1 MGTDHGKK
9 IKTPLRKPKLIDR
22 LGSKLGSIEEFR
34 KLFDKSM
41 DDFKKFEESVKQKKR
56 QKESRKQAET
66 SKPAV
71 RDALRKNKLAKESS
85 KKTTITDTQK
95 RGQLGLRYDLFEGTK
110 KPSKKTTAKKVSP
123 SSKSR
128 KESRRPKK
136 KPKNFLK
143 DFLPHVIKETL
154 PTVKDA
160 VYTFPENKKPKFLR
174 KKTSG
179 SA

>member
-9 IKTPLRKPKLIDR
+9 IKTPLRKPKAIDEI
-22 LGSKLGSIEEFR
+22 GKKKEPAFDVMKEFN
-34 KLFDKSM
+34 KTM
-41 DDFKKFEESVKQKKR
+41 ENFKKFEQERKAKK
-56 QKESRKQAET
+56 A
-66 SKPAV
+66 SK
-71 RDALRKNKLAKESS
+71 KAKESS

-110 KPSKKTTAKKVSP
+110 KPLKKPTAKKVSP
-123 SSKSR
+123 GSKSR
-128 KESRRPKK
+128 KEIRRPKK
-136 KPKNFLK
+136 QPKNFLK

>member
-9 IKTPLRKPKLIDR
+9 IKTPLRKPKAIDEIGQKKKP
-22 LGSKLGSIEEFR
+22 LFDVMEEFN
-34 KLFDKSM
+34 KTM
-41 DDFKKFEESVKQKKR
+41 ENFKKFEQERKAKK
-56 QKESRKQAET
+56 A
-66 SKPAV
+66 SKKAG
-71 RDALRKNKLAKESS
+71 ESS

-110 KPSKKTTAKKVSP
+110 KPLKKPTAKKGLP

-128 KESRRPKK
+128 KEIRRP
-136 KPKNFLK
+136 KPKNFL
-143 DFLPHVIKETL
+143 PHKIQQKL
-154 PTVKDA
+154 PTVRDA
-160 VYTFPENKKPKFLR
+160 VYTFPEDKKPKFLR

>member
-9 IKTPLRKPKLIDR
+9 IKTPLRKPKAIDEIGQKKKP
-22 LGSKLGSIEEFR
+22 LFDVMEEFN
-34 KLFDKSM
+34 KTM
-41 DDFKKFEESVKQKKR
+41 ENFKKFEQERKAKK
-56 QKESRKQAET
+56 A
-66 SKPAV
+66 SKKAG
-71 RDALRKNKLAKESS
+71 ESS

-110 KPSKKTTAKKVSP
+110 KPLKKPTAKKGSP

-128 KESRRPKK
+128 KEIRRP
-136 KPKNFLK
+136 KPKNFL
-143 DFLPHVIKETL
+143 PHKIQQKL
-154 PTVKDA
+154 PTVRDA
-160 VYTFPENKKPKFLR
+160 VYTFPEDKKPKFLR

>member
-9 IKTPLRKPKLIDR
+9 IKTPLRKPKAIDEIGQKKKP
-22 LGSKLGSIEEFR
+22 LFDVMEEFN
-34 KLFDKSM
+34 KTM
-41 DDFKKFEESVKQKKR
+41 ENFKKFEQERKAKK
-56 QKESRKQAET
+56 A
-66 SKPAV
+66 SKKAG
-71 RDALRKNKLAKESS
+71 ESS

-110 KPSKKTTAKKVSP
+110 KPLKKSTAKKGSP

-128 KESRRPKK
+128 KEIRRP
-136 KPKNFLK
+136 KPKNFL
-143 DFLPHVIKETL
+143 PHKIQQKL
-154 PTVKDA
+154 PTVRDA
-160 VYTFPENKKPKFLR
+160 VYTFPEDKKPKFLR

>member
-9 IKTPLRKPKLIDR
+9 IKTPLRKPKAIDEIGQKKKP
-22 LGSKLGSIEEFR
+22 LFDVMEEFN
-34 KLFDKSM
+34 KTM
-41 DDFKKFEESVKQKKR
+41 ENFKKFEQERKAKK
-56 QKESRKQAET
+56 A
-66 SKPAV
+66 SK
-71 RDALRKNKLAKESS
+71 KAKESS

-110 KPSKKTTAKKVSP
+110 KPLKKPTAKKGSP

-128 KESRRPKK
+128 KEIRRP
-136 KPKNFLK
+136 KPKNFL
-143 DFLPHVIKETL
+143 PHKIQQKL
-154 PTVKDA
+154 PTVRDA
-160 VYTFPENKKPKFLR
+160 VYTFPEDKKPKFLR

>member
-9 IKTPLRKPKLIDR
+9 IKTPLRKPKVIDEIGQKKKP
-22 LGSKLGSIEEFR
+22 LFDVMEEFN
-34 KLFDKSM
+34 KTM
-41 DDFKKFEESVKQKKR
+41 ENFKKFEQERKAKK
-56 QKESRKQAET
+56 A
-66 SKPAV
+66 SK
-71 RDALRKNKLAKESS
+71 KAKESS

-110 KPSKKTTAKKVSP
+110 KPLKKPTAKKGSP

-128 KESRRPKK
+128 KEIRRPKK
-136 KPKNFLK
+136 QPKNFLK

>member
-9 IKTPLRKPKLIDR
+9 IKTPLRKPKAIDEI
-22 LGSKLGSIEEFR
+22 GQK
-34 KLFDKSM
+34 KKPLFDVM
-41 DDFKKFEESVKQKKR
+41 DEFNKTMENFKKFEQERKAKK
-56 QKESRKQAET
+56 A
-66 SKPAV
+66 SK
-71 RDALRKNKLAKESS
+71 KAKESS

-110 KPSKKTTAKKVSP
+110 KQLKKPPAKKGSP

-128 KESRRPKK
+128 KEIRRP
-136 KPKNFLK
+136 KPKNFL
-143 DFLPHVIKETL
+143 PHKIQQKL
-154 PTVKDA
+154 PTVRDA
-160 VYTFPENKKPKFLR
+160 VYTFPEDKKPKFLR

>member
-9 IKTPLRKPKLIDR
+9 IKTPLRKPKVIDEI
-22 LGSKLGSIEEFR
+22 GQKKKKPAFEIFSQFE
-34 KLFDKSM
+34 KSAEAY
-41 DDFKKFEESVKQKKR
+41 KKFKNSKDEIR
-56 QKESRKQAET
+56 RKQNQI
-66 SKPAV
+66 
-71 RDALRKNKLAKESS
+71 NKKAGESS

-110 KPSKKTTAKKVSP
+110 KPLKKPTAKKGSP

-128 KESRRPKK
+128 KEIRRP
-136 KPKNFLK
+136 KPKNFL
-143 DFLPHVIKETL
+143 PHKIQQKL
-154 PTVKDA
+154 PTVRDA
-160 VYTFPENKKPKFLR
+160 VYTFPEDKKPKFLR

>member
-9 IKTPLRKPKLIDR
+9 IKTPLRKPKVIDEI
-22 LGSKLGSIEEFR
+22 GKKKEPVFGSIEEFR
-34 KLFDKSM
+34 KAM
-41 DDFKKFEESVKQKKR
+41 GVKKQSQT
-56 QKESRKQAET
+56 QTQ
-66 SKPAV
+66 KPAV

-95 RGQLGLRYDLFEGTK
+95 RGQIGLRYDLFEDRK
-110 KPSKKTTAKKVSP
+110 KPLKKPTVKKAGP

-128 KESRRPKK
+128 KEIRRPKK
-136 KPKNFLK
+136 QPKNFLK

>member
-9 IKTPLRKPKLIDR
+9 IKTPLRKPKAIDEI
-22 LGSKLGSIEEFR
+22 GKKKEPAFDVMKEFN
-34 KLFDKSM
+34 KTM
-41 DDFKKFEESVKQKKR
+41 ENFKKFEQERKAKK
-56 QKESRKQAET
+56 A
-66 SKPAV
+66 SKKAG
-71 RDALRKNKLAKESS
+71 ESS

-110 KPSKKTTAKKVSP
+110 KPLKKPTAKKGSP

-128 KESRRPKK
+128 KEIRRPK
-136 KPKNFLK
+136 PKS
-143 DFLPHVIKETL
+143 FLPHKIQQKL
-154 PTVKDA
+154 PTVRDA
-160 VYTFPENKKPKFLR
+160 VYTFPEDKKPKFLR

>member
-9 IKTPLRKPKLIDR
+9 IKTPLRKPKAIDEI
-22 LGSKLGSIEEFR
+22 GKKKEPAFDVMKEFN
-34 KLFDKSM
+34 KTM
-41 DDFKKFEESVKQKKR
+41 ENFKKFEQERKAKK
-56 QKESRKQAET
+56 A
-66 SKPAV
+66 SK
-71 RDALRKNKLAKESS
+71 KAKESS

-110 KPSKKTTAKKVSP
+110 KPLKKPTAKKVSP

-128 KESRRPKK
+128 KEIRRPK
-136 KPKNFLK
+136 PKS
-143 DFLPHVIKETL
+143 FLPHKIQQKL
-154 PTVKDA
+154 PTVRDA

>member
-9 IKTPLRKPKLIDR
+9 IKTPLRKPKAIDEI
-22 LGSKLGSIEEFR
+22 GKKKEPAFDVMKEFN
-34 KLFDKSM
+34 KTM
-41 DDFKKFEESVKQKKR
+41 ENFKKFEQQRKAKK
-56 QKESRKQAET
+56 A
-66 SKPAV
+66 SKKAG
-71 RDALRKNKLAKESS
+71 ESS

-95 RGQLGLRYDLFEGTK
+95 RGQIGLRYDLFEDRK
-110 KPSKKTTAKKVSP
+110 KPLNKSTAKKVSP

-128 KESRRPKK
+128 KEIRRPKK

>member
-9 IKTPLRKPKLIDR
+9 IKTPLRKPKAIDEI
-22 LGSKLGSIEEFR
+22 GQKKKIPFNAMEEF
-34 KLFDKSM
+34 DKIM
-41 DDFKKFEESVKQKKR
+41 KNFRKFEESVKQKKR
-56 QKESRKQAET
+56 QKQSRKQAET

-95 RGQLGLRYDLFEGTK
+95 RGQIGLRYDLFEGRKRPLK
-110 KPSKKTTAKKVSP
+110 KPTEKKVSP
-123 SSKSR
+123 GSKSR
-128 KESRRPKK
+128 KN
-136 KPKNFLK
+136 PKNFL
-143 DFLPHVIKETL
+143 PHKIQQKL
-154 PTVKDA
+154 PTIRDA
-160 VYTFPENKKPKFLR
+160 VYTFPEDKKPKFLR

>member
-9 IKTPLRKPKLIDR
+9 IKTPLRKPKVIDEI
-22 LGSKLGSIEEFR
+22 GTKKKVPFKIPMEEKNLNNFFNLEDTFEKFQKQR
-34 KLFDKSM
+34 KAEKA
-41 DDFKKFEESVKQKKR
+41 KKK
-56 QKESRKQAET
+56 AG
-66 SKPAV
+66 
-71 RDALRKNKLAKESS
+71 ESS

-95 RGQLGLRYDLFEGTK
+95 RGQIGLRYDLFEDRK
-110 KPSKKTTAKKVSP
+110 KPLKKPTVKKAGP

-128 KESRRPKK
+128 KEIRRPKK

-160 VYTFPENKKPKFLR
+160 VYTFPENKNPKFLR

>member
-9 IKTPLRKPKLIDR
+9 IKTPLRKPKAIDEI
-22 LGSKLGSIEEFR
+22 GKKKEPAFDVMKEFN
-34 KLFDKSM
+34 KTM
-41 DDFKKFEESVKQKKR
+41 ENFKKFEQERKAKK
-56 QKESRKQAET
+56 A
-66 SKPAV
+66 SK
-71 RDALRKNKLAKESS
+71 KAKESS

-110 KPSKKTTAKKVSP
+110 KPLKKPTAKKGSP

-128 KESRRPKK
+128 KEIRRP
-136 KPKNFLK
+136 KPKNFL
-143 DFLPHVIKETL
+143 PHKIQQKL
-154 PTVKDA
+154 PTVRDA
-160 VYTFPENKKPKFLR
+160 VYTFPEDKKPKFLR

>member
-9 IKTPLRKPKLIDR
+9 IKTPLRKPKAIDEI
-22 LGSKLGSIEEFR
+22 GKKKEPAFDVMKEFN
-34 KLFDKSM
+34 KTM
-41 DDFKKFEESVKQKKR
+41 ENFKKFEQERKAKK
-56 QKESRKQAET
+56 A
-66 SKPAV
+66 SKKAG
-71 RDALRKNKLAKESS
+71 ESS

-110 KPSKKTTAKKVSP
+110 KPLKKPTAKKGSP

-128 KESRRPKK
+128 KEIRRP
-136 KPKNFLK
+136 KPKNFL
-143 DFLPHVIKETL
+143 PHKIQQKL
-154 PTVKDA
+154 PTVRDA
-160 VYTFPENKKPKFLR
+160 VYTFPEDKKPKFLR